1 MTKKPQ
7 KIKDLDQLKKL
18 AVPDAEF
25 FIMLNFGLR
34 SSKRIE
40 YDEEKDSWWV
50 YNDIDDSEMTLATEE
65 LAKDTNIIEALEK
78 GALYKYE

>member
-1 MTKKPQ
+1 MKPV
-7 KIKDLDQLKKL
+7 KITSLEELKEL

-40 YDEEKDSWWV
+40 YDDEKDSWWV
-50 YNDIDDSEMTLATEE
+50 YNDIDDTEMTLTTEE
-65 LAKDTNIIEALEK
+65 LAKETNIIKALEM
-78 GALYKYE
+78 GALYLYG